1 MYEYSKFLYRAFVS
15 RKKLQSLL
23 LSNEIPTDIFYFYKP
38 HFRNSSNVAITV
50 SRASIILFFKNEWRN
65 DNRSVKYFVRRVKI
79 SYIDSANFCRMV
91 YIECYRIDLC
101 RLAKENC
108 FLINF
113 LALHSSFQKS
123 TMNYSLY
130 RPYSQHNFF
139 RRNDAFDI
147 CLGFSLASNQIV

>member
-1 MYEYSKFLYRAFVS
+1 MK
-15 RKKLQSLL
+15 L
-23 LSNEIPTDIFYFYKP
+23 LSLVERNYNLCCYPTRFRLTYSIFINLTLEILRMLRLQYLERRLYYFLKTNGEMIIGRWNILWDGLRFRTSIQLIF
-38 HFRNSSNVAITV
+38 V
-50 SRASIILFFKNEWRN
+50 EWCT
-65 DNRSVKYFVRRVKI
+65 S
-79 SYIDSANFCRMV
+79 CTL
-91 YIECYRIDLC
+91 CTLYRIDLC
-101 RLAKENC
+101 RLTNEDC

>member
-1 MYEYSKFLYRAFVS
+1 MTRSLIRSHEIAFVG

-23 LSNEIPTDIFYFYKP
+23 LSNEIPTYSIFINLTLEILRMLRLQYLERRLYYFLKT
-38 HFRNSSNVAITV
+38 NGET
-50 SRASIILFFKNEWRN
+50 N
-65 DNRSVKYFVRRVKI
+65 DNRLVKYFVRRVKI
-79 SYIDSANFCRMV
+79 SYIDSAN
-91 YIECYRIDLC
+91 
-101 RLAKENC
+101 C

-113 LALHSSFQKS
+113 LALEHSSFQKS

-130 RPYSQHNFF
+130 RPYNHNFF

>member
-1 MYEYSKFLYRAFVS
+1 MK
-15 RKKLQSLL
+15 L
-23 LSNEIPTDIFYFYKP
+23 LSLVERNYNLCCYPTRFRLTYSIFINLTLEILRMLRLQYLERRLYYFLKT
-38 HFRNSSNVAITV
+38 NGET
-50 SRASIILFFKNEWRN
+50 N
-65 DNRSVKYFVRRVKI
+65 DNRLVKYFVRWVKI

-91 YIECYRIDLC
+91 HIECYRIDLC
-101 RLAKENC
+101 RLTNEDC

-113 LALHSSFQKS
+113 LALEHSSFQKS

-130 RPYSQHNFF
+130 RPYSHNFF